1 MAISVQLPFFSF
13 YYSSIVT
20 ILFPLLLVGQGRTGS
35 SVEHPVEQL
44 DAGKLEE
51 EEDLGKGQAVCV
63 DSILRKLVVPRLDG
77 ASLFYHFLA
86 AYNDEHLPHPV
97 YYDKIARVDSQ
108 ICRTLDIRSKMTQRL
123 FCLNGKIVPNL
134 VTLVETDRSSTTA

>member
-77 ASLFYHFLA
+77 ASLFL
-86 AYNDEHLPHPV
+86 HPV

-134 VTLVETDRSSTTA
+134 VTLVETDCSSTTA

>member
-1 MAISVQLPFFSF
+1 M
-13 YYSSIVT
+13 T

-77 ASLFYHFLA
+77 ASLFL
-86 AYNDEHLPHPV
+86 HPV

-123 FCLNGKIVPNL
+123 PFLPKWQNCSKSGH
-134 VTLVETDRSSTTA
+134 TG

>member
-1 MAISVQLPFFSF
+1 MTDTHNIKKNNTDNYQHKQRI
-13 YYSSIVT
+13 IVIMRRRIMIKKVRRKSNT
-20 ILFPLLLVGQGRTGS
+20 
-35 SVEHPVEQL
+35 
-44 DAGKLEE
+44 KLEE